1 MVYGRSGENL
11 GGAVRGPR
19 VRADEVRAGVTDGF
33 VNGEVSFWYR
43 QAGLPSAR
51 DPLPGARDYDVC
63 VVGGGFTGLWT
74 AYYLK
79 RARPS
84 LRITVLE
91 REFAGFGASGRNGG
105 WLTAELAGSAGRYAR
120 GHGREAVARQQRAM
134 FGSVDEVIRVATAE
148 KIEADIVKSGVLN
161 VATNLAQRRRLH
173 AELAE
178 AREWGFAEADLR
190 LLGADEREARLRVPG
205 ALDATYSPH
214 CARVQ
219 PARLVRGLARAVE
232 ALGVDI
238 FEATHV
244 SEIRPRV
251 AGRPAEAVTPLGN
264 VRAEYV
270 IRATEGFTAGLAGQR
285 RQWLP
290 MNSSMIVTEP
300 LGDDVWERV
309 GWEGRELLGD
319 HAHAYIYAQR
329 TADGRIAIG
338 GRGVPYRFGS
348 GWDRRGAT
356 QPKTVT
362 ALARMLGAL
371 FPAAAGAAIDHAWCG
386 VLGVPRDW
394 CSTAHVDHATGLGW
408 AGGYVGTG
416 VATTNLAGR
425 TLRDLVLRENTAL
438 TSLPWVGREVR
449 PWEPEPLRWT
459 GVRLIYALYRAA
471 DRRENTGLT
480 GTSGYARLAGL
491 ISGR

>member
-1 MVYGRSGENL
+1 MS
-11 GGAVRGPR
+11 VRGPLAR
-19 VRADEVRAGVTDGF
+19 RDESYGAPARTGLTSDF

-43 QAGLPSAR
+43 RDGLPSAR
-51 DPLPGARDYDVC
+51 VPLPGPREYDVC

-79 RARPS
+79 RARPE
-84 LRITVLE
+84 LRVAVLE

-105 WLTAELAGSAGRYAR
+105 WLTAELAGSPARYAR
-120 GHGREAVARQQRAM
+120 AHGRDAVVAQQRAM
-134 FGSVDEVIRVATAE
+134 FGAVDEVIRVAAE
-148 KIEADIVKSGVLN
+148 ERIEADIVKGGVLN
-161 VATNLAQRRRLH
+161 VATNPAQRRRLH
-173 AELAE
+173 EELTG
-178 AREWGFAEADLR
+178 ARAWGFAEADLR
-190 LLGADEREARLRVPG
+190 LLTEDERERRLRVAG

-219 PARLVRGLARAVE
+219 PARLVQGLARAVE

-238 FEATHV
+238 FETTTV
-244 SEIRPRV
+244 TEIRPRTMT
-251 AGRPAEAVTPLGN
+251 GGPAEAVTDRGN

-270 IRATEGFTAGLAGQR
+270 LRATEGFTAGLAGQR

-300 LGDDVWERV
+300 LGAGVWERI

-329 TADGRIAIG
+329 TADDRIAIG

-362 ALARMLGAL
+362 ALRRMLDNL
-371 FPAAAGAAIDHAWCG
+371 FPAVTDTRVDHAWCG

-394 CSTAHVDHATGLGW
+394 CSTAHVDHETGLGW

-425 TLRDLVLRENTAL
+425 TLRDLILREDTEL
-438 TSLPWVGREVR
+438 THLPWVGRQVR
-449 PWEPEPLRWT
+449 QWEPEPLRWI
-459 GVRLIYALYRAA
+459 GVQLIYTLYRAA
-471 DRRENTGLT
+471 DRRENTGLPRA
-480 GTSGYARLAGL
+480 SHYARLADL
-491 ISGR
+491 ISAR

>member
-1 MVYGRSGENL
+1 MGGPLAGRGEAV
-11 GGAVRGPR
+11 GVHGAPGLT
-19 VRADEVRAGVTDGF
+19 GGF

-51 DPLPGARDYDVC
+51 DPLPGPREYDVC

-84 LRITVLE
+84 LRVAVLE

-105 WLTAELAGSAGRYAR
+105 WLTAELAGSPAHYAR
-120 GHGREAVARQQRAM
+120 AHGRSAVVAQQRAM
-134 FGSVDEVIRVATAE
+134 FGSVDEVIRVASE
-148 KIEADIVKSGVLN
+148 EGIEADVVKGGVLN
-161 VATNLAQRRRLH
+161 VATNPAQRRRLH
-173 AELAE
+173 SELTE
-178 AREWGFAEADLR
+178 AREWGFAEEDLR
-190 LLGADEREARLRVPG
+190 LLGEDEREERLHVAG

-219 PARLVRGLARAVE
+219 PARLVQGLARAVE

-238 FEATHV
+238 FETTTV
-244 SEIRPRV
+244 TEIRPRT
-251 AGRPAEAVTPLGN
+251 AGNPASAVTARGN

-300 LGDDVWERV
+300 LGASFWERV

-329 TADGRIAIG
+329 TADDRIAIG

-356 QPKTVT
+356 QGKTVT
-362 ALARMLGAL
+362 ALRAMLGDL
-371 FPAAAGAAIDHAWCG
+371 FPAVGDAGVDHAWCG

-394 CSTAHVDHATGLGW
+394 CSTAHVDHSTGLGW

-425 TLRDLVLRENTAL
+425 TLRDLILRETTDL
-438 TSLPWVGREVR
+438 TRLPWVGRQVR
-449 PWEPEPLRWT
+449 QWEPEPLRWI
-459 GVRLIYALYRAA
+459 GVQLIYALYRTA
-471 DRRENTGLT
+471 DRRENAGLSH
-480 GTSGYARLAGL
+480 TSGYARLASR